1 MLVSTVDTCAVRFF
15 GGKMKDKTNRAPLV
29 EHDKETPWGVVL
41 LFTLIAL
48 IVVLLGVDQ
57 LFNH

>member
-1 MLVSTVDTCAVRFF
+1 
-15 GGKMKDKTNRAPLV
+15 MKDKTNRAPLV